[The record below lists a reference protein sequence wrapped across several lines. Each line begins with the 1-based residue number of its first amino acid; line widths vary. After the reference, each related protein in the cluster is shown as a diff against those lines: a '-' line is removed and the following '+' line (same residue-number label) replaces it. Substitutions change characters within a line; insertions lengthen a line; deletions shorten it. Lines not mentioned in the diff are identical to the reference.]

1 MKKPRNTKKSPQILL
16 VLSFVCFSVFSLTTN
31 AQNTN
36 YITNKSPLIE
46 VPFTALPIGTVKAD
60 GWLLQQLQLQKDGLT
75 GNAET
80 LYSGVD
86 ELGAGSDWL
95 GGTGNSWEKAP
106 YYTKGMVALAYTLGD
121 ATLITKVS
129 KWINWS
135 IDHQQA
141 NGFFGP
147 PNNTD
152 WWPRMPMLYAIRD
165 FYEATNDARVIPF
178 FTKYFNYQNNTID
191 SQHLSSW
198 GQSRAG
204 DNIEIVFW
212 LYNRTGDAFLLT
224 LADKLKKQ
232 AYDWTDIFTN
242 NRFFSF
248 QADFQPKHNVNVPQA
263 MKMPAIYYQKSQVT
277 ADKDAYIHGFDHLMR
292 DHGQP
297 EGMQSGNEMIGGK
310 SAMTG
315 LEMCSIVEQMQSC
328 ETAQMILG
336 DATIGDQLEKVA
348 FNALPGG
355 MAKDIKGSQYYTQAN
370 QVKSKNGNNSFGQEY
385 DNGLLPGP
393 MSGYPCCR
401 FNMHMGWPYFVKT
414 MWAATNDN
422 GLATMAYGP
431 SHLTAKV
438 GNGVDVTIVEATDYP
453 FSEQLNFTITTGTDV
468 AFPLK
473 LRLPAWCS
481 NPQVEV
487 NGVVQPGTEKG
498 GFYSINRTWSNNDV
512 VVLKLPMTIQLNDEV
527 NNAVSVQRGPL
538 VYSLKISEQWTSRTD
553 YGNGFREYEVLPLS
567 NWNYGLVVDKSNPQA
582 SIVVNK
588 GTMPVNPFIQGT
600 TPVTLTASAKKIP
613 AWGYTFNGNLALDP
627 PYGPTETSEATEQ
640 VTLVPFGAENLRA
653 TCLPIVGTP
662 EFATTTYQDD
672 FSTGNQIGWVN
683 YNGSFMV
690 DNGEYFA
697 TNTEGYSGSKSVQSS
712 TLFSD
717 FTYDAKV
724 QVSGSGDGGLLFR
737 ASKLSLGADE
747 YNGYYVGISSG
758 GQNVVLGK
766 ANGGWSSLKTATM
779 AIVANT
785 WYQVRVVAKGTSIKI
800 YVNDMTTPKINYTD
814 ASFATGAIGVRCYNA
829 ITRWDNLSVTSSVV
843 SGINDVKTSE
853 AIHIYP
859 NPAKNYLDVSFGK
872 ELANEYII
880 DVIGTNGALLQTK
893 TRSNNEALIQVDTKK
908 LVPAIYVLNVHSKTD
923 SFQYRFVKE

>member
-1 MKKPRNTKKSPQILL
+1 MEKIKFRKNCFQFPILL
-16 VLSFVCFSVFSLTTN
+16 SLSLCVLPFTIK

-36 YITNKSPLIE
+36 YISNKSPLIE
-46 VPFTALPIGTVKAD
+46 VPFTALPIGVVKAD
-60 GWLLQQLQLQKDGLT
+60 GWLLTQLQLQRDGLT
-75 GNAET
+75 GNAEA
-80 LYSGVD
+80 LYNGSGD
-86 ELGAGSDWL
+86 LGAASDWL
-95 GGTGNSWEKAP
+95 GGSGDSGERVP
-106 YYTKGMVALAYTLGD
+106 YYTKGLVALAYTLGD
-121 ATLITKVS
+121 SALKVKAS

-135 IDHQQA
+135 INSQQA

-147 PNNTD
+147 PKNTD
-152 WWPRMPMLYAIRD
+152 WWARMPMLYALRD
-165 FYEATNDARVIPF
+165 FYDATNDARVIPF
-178 FTKYFNYQNNTID
+178 LTKYFQYENNTID
-191 SQHLSSW
+191 TQPLSSW
-198 GQSRAG
+198 GESRAG
-204 DNIEIVFW
+204 DNIEIIFW

-232 AYDWTDIFTN
+232 AYDWTSIYTN
-242 NRFFSF
+242 NTFMSF

-263 MKMPAIYYQKSQVT
+263 LKMPAIYYQKSGLS
-277 ADKDAYIHGFDHLMR
+277 ADKDAYSLGRNHLLN

-297 EGMQSGNEMIGGK
+297 EGMESGNEMIGGK

-315 LEMCSIVEQMQSC
+315 LEMCAIVEQMQSS

-355 MAKDIKGSQYYTQAN
+355 MSKDIKASQYYTQAN
-370 QVKSKNGNNSFGQEY
+370 QVKSKFGNNSFGQEY

-401 FNMHMGWPYFVKT
+401 FNLHMGWPYYVKT

-422 GLATMAYGP
+422 GLAAMAYGP

-438 GNGVDVTIVEATDYP
+438 GTGVDVTINETTNYP
-453 FSEQLNFTITTGTDV
+453 FDEQLNFTLNTGQDV

-473 LRLPAWCS
+473 LRIPAWCMS
-481 NPQVEV
+481 PQVQV
-487 NGVVQPGTEKG
+487 NGVVQSGVISG

-512 VVLKLPMTIQLNDEV
+512 VILQLPMSIVLNDEV
-527 NNAVSVQRGPL
+527 NNSVSVQRGPL
-538 VYSLKISEQWTSRTD
+538 VYSLKINEQWNVRTS
-553 YGNGFREYEVLPLS
+553 YVNGFKEYEVLPLS
-567 NWNYGLVVDKSNPQA
+567 SWNYGLVIDKTNPGA
-582 SIVVNK
+582 SIQVNK
-588 GTMPVNPFIQGT
+588 SAMPVNPFIQGT
-600 TPVTLTASAKKIP
+600 TPVTLTVNAKKIP
-613 AWGYTFNGNLALDP
+613 SWGYAFNGNFALDP
-627 PYGPTETSEATEQ
+627 PYGPTETTEATEQ
-640 VTLVPFGAENLRA
+640 VTMVPFGAENLRV
-653 TCLPIVGTP
+653 TCIPVVGTSD
-662 EFATTTYQDD
+662 FVTTTFQDD
-672 FSTGNQIGWVN
+672 FSDGTQNGWVN

-690 DNGEYFA
+690 DNGEYLA

-724 QVSGSGDGGLLFR
+724 QVSGSGDGGLIFR

-747 YNGYYVGISSG
+747 YNGYYFGISSG

-766 ANGGWSSLKTATM
+766 ANGSWSSLKTASM

-800 YVNDMTTPKINYTD
+800 YVGDMTTPKIDFTD
-814 ASFATGAIGVRCYNA
+814 ASFASGAIGVRCYNA
-829 ITRWDNLSVTSSVV
+829 ITRWDNLSVTSSSV

-853 AIHIYP
+853 NIRIYP
-859 NPAKNYLDVSFGK
+859 NPAKNYLDVAFNK
-872 ELANEYII
+872 ALDNDYMV
-880 DVIGTNGALLQTK
+880 DVIGTNGSLLQSK
-893 TRSNNEALIQVDTKK
+893 KRSNNEAIVQVDTKN
-908 LVPAIYVLNVHSKTD
+908 LAPAIYVLNIHSKTD